1 MSTKLLDLS
10 YWQGNVDF
18 AKIKQQGY
26 NHVILRGGYGTTV
39 DSKFH
44 QYAKDCIKNKIK
56 IGIYWFCYAI
66 NKDEVKKEAQKCLST
81 IKSYTIDLPVFFDF
95 EYDTIKKA
103 ANRGVSLTK
112 QHCDDFTITF
122 CEAIKKAGYV
132 PGYYANGDYYKN
144 MYSDKVK
151 NKGYVFWLAHYKKDY
166 TYHEPPY
173 KCDFFQYSD
182 RGKVDGIS
190 SKSVD
195 LDVCFN
201 EKYLSCKKLTSN
213 KEENMMASLWTKTE
227 TLLKEQVGYLEKKSN
242 SNLDNKTSNAG
253 YKNYTKYSRD
263 VNNMGLMGCQGQPWC
278 ATYQFWIC
286 AQIFG
291 KSKALDIMGNGF
303 YNCNSVKSHS
313 RAKGTWHSSP
323 KVGSL
328 VIFRNGAHIGR
339 VISISGNTIRTNE
352 GNTSSGGLN
361 HVEANGGC
369 VAEKSYTIGNNQID
383 GYVWID
389 YGNEAI
395 SSKPESS
402 WKAIGTATSAV
413 DNLYVRAEPN
423 GEVLGELMKGNR
435 FEIDGKISG
444 MWTHVKVAGIGVAWV
459 ATKYVKKDGQ
469 DKPAQKPTE
478 PSKPSNKPSDTIV
491 NKQDKT
497 KRLFV
502 GKVTASELCV
512 RTWAGEEHP
521 QIKSYP
527 TLGRG
532 NLVDVMNFTQKDSK
546 GADWYYIR
554 IAGKYFGFVSAQ
566 YIQRQ

>member
-1 MSTKLLDLS
+1 M
-10 YWQGNVDF
+10 
-18 AKIKQQGY
+18 
-26 NHVILRGGYGTTV
+26 
-39 DSKFH
+39 
-44 QYAKDCIKNKIK
+44 
-56 IGIYWFCYAI
+56 
-66 NKDEVKKEAQKCLST
+66 
-81 IKSYTIDLPVFFDF
+81 PVFFDF

-182 RGKVDGIS
+182 RGKVNGIS

-213 KEENMMASLWTKTE
+213 KEENVMANLWTKTNN
-227 TLLKEQVGYLEKKSN
+227 LLKEQVGYLEKRSN
-242 SNLDNKTSNAG
+242 SNLDSKTGNAG
-253 YKNYTKYSRD
+253 YNNYTKYSRD

-286 AQIFG
+286 CQIFG

-323 KVGSL
+323 QVGAL

-369 VAEKSYTIGNNQID
+369 VAEKSYTIGNRQID

-389 YGNEAI
+389 YGNEGTP
-395 SSKPESS
+395 SKPETP
-402 WKAIGTATSAV
+402 WKPTGTATSTV
-413 DNLYVRAEPN
+413 DNLFVRAEPN

-435 FEIDGKISG
+435 FEIDGKTSG

-459 ATKYVKKDGQ
+459 ATKYIKKDGQ
-469 DKPAQKPTE
+469 DKPAQNPVK
-478 PSKPSNKPSDTIV
+478 PSKPSSKPSDTIA
-491 NKQDKT
+491 NKQDKCQ
-497 KRLFV
+497 RLFV

-512 RTWAGEEHP
+512 RTWAGTERP

-532 NLVDVMNFTQKDSK
+532 NLVDVMNYTQKDSN
-546 GADWYYIR
+546 GANWYYVR

-566 YIQRQ
+566 YIERQ

>member
-18 AKIKQQGY
+18 SKFKQQGY

-44 QYAKDCIKNKIK
+44 QYAKDCVKNKIK
-56 IGIYWFCYAI
+56 IGIYWFCYSI

-81 IKSYTIDLPVFFDF
+81 IKSYAIDLPVFFDF
-95 EYDTIKKA
+95 ENDTLKKA
-103 ANRGVSLTK
+103 KNRGVTLTK
-112 QHCDDFTITF
+112 QHCNDFTIVF
-122 CEAIKKAGYV
+122 CDAIKKAGYV
-132 PGYYANGDYYKN
+132 PGYYANADYYKN

-182 RGKVDGIS
+182 RGKVNGIS
-190 SKSVD
+190 SKSID

-201 EKYLSCKKLTSN
+201 EKYLSCKKTSSD
-213 KEENMMASLWTKTE
+213 KEENVMVNLWTKTNN
-227 TLLKEQVGYLEKKSN
+227 LLKEQVGYLEKRSN
-242 SNLDNKTSNAG
+242 SNLDSKTGNAG
-253 YKNYTKYSRD
+253 YNNYTKYSRD

-286 AQIFG
+286 CQIFG

-323 KVGSL
+323 KVGAL

-369 VAEKSYTIGNNQID
+369 VAEKSYTIGNSQID

-389 YGNEAI
+389 YGIETTQP
-395 SSKPESS
+395 KPEAP
-402 WKAIGTATSAV
+402 WKAIGTATSTV
-413 DNLYVRAEPN
+413 NNLFVRAEPN

-435 FEIDGKISG
+435 FEIDGKTSG

-459 ATKYVKKDGQ
+459 ATKYIKKDGQ
-469 DKPAQKPTE
+469 DKPVQKPT
-478 PSKPSNKPSDTIV
+478 KPSNKPSDTIT

-497 KRLFV
+497 QRLFV

-512 RTWAGEEHP
+512 RTWAGTERP

-527 TLGRG
+527 TLKKGS
-532 NLVDVMNFTQKDSK
+532 LVDVMNYTQKDSK

-554 IAGKYFGFVSAQ
+554 IAGKYFGFVSAK